1 MTDTV
6 TRWFSLRN
14 RLLSLLLGGMA
25 AGWLVIIVITYFDAH
40 KEVDELL
47 DAQMVQVAQT
57 LMALASEYDDDD
69 DITELQGSG
78 HKYQKKFVF
87 QIWDSD
93 GHLLLRSIEAPR
105 EVLTEHDGF
114 SDSGERDKQ
123 RWRYYSQW
131 DRQHN
136 LRVVVGEN
144 HHVRDEMTQHIIG
157 RMLAVSLIGL
167 PVLGLWSWL
176 AIQRGMRPIN
186 AVADA
191 VAQRDPEHLDPVRPL
206 TAPREVR
213 PLLESIN
220 QLLDRV
226 GRSLEGERRFTADAA
241 HELRTPLAAL
251 SAQAQVAL
259 RARDE
264 DERRHALEQ
273 LAASARRA
281 SHLVDQ
287 LLTLARLDP
296 AAELPLASVA
306 LDRIAAEV
314 CAEHGADAL
323 DQQIDLALM
332 AVPATVMG
340 NETLLRILLR
350 NLIDNAIRY
359 SGRDG
364 KVDVGVT
371 AAASGVELTVS
382 DNGPGIPVES
392 HAAVLQR
399 FQRLAGQAV
408 DGSGLGLSI
417 VARIAELH
425 GAHLTLAAG
434 LPAATG
440 CGLCVKVVFRA

>member
-1 MTDTV
+1 MPDTI

-14 RLLSLLLGGMA
+14 RLLTLLLGGMA
-25 AGWLVIIVITYFDAH
+25 AGWLAIIVVTYFDAH

-87 QIWDSD
+87 QIWDRD
-93 GHLLLRSIEAPR
+93 GHLLLRSIEAPK
-105 EVLTEHDGF
+105 ELLTDRDGF
-114 SDSGERDKQ
+114 SDSGGRGKK

-131 DRQHN
+131 DKQHN

-144 HHVRDEMTQHIIG
+144 HHVRDELTQHIIG
-157 RMLAVSLIGL
+157 RMLAVTLLGL

-176 AIQRGMRPIN
+176 AIRRGMRPID

-220 QLLDRV
+220 QLMERV
-226 GRSLEGERRFTADAA
+226 ARSLEGERRFTADAA

-251 SAQAQVAL
+251 TTQAQVAL
-259 RARDE
+259 RARDA
-264 DERRHALEQ
+264 DERDHALAQ
-273 LAASARRA
+273 LEASARRA

-296 AAELPLASVA
+296 SAELPLAPVA
-306 LDRIAAEV
+306 LDQLAGEV
-314 CAEHGADAL
+314 CAEHGAGAL
-323 DQQIDLALM
+323 EKQIDLSLQATPL
-332 AVPATVMG
+332 TVMG

-359 SGRDG
+359 TGAGG
-364 KVDVGVT
+364 KVDAGVT
-371 AAASGVELTVS
+371 ALEGGIELSVCDS
-382 DNGPGIPVES
+382 GPGIPEEAR
-392 HAAVLQR
+392 AAVLQR
-399 FQRLAGQAV
+399 FQRLAGQEV
-408 DGSGLGLSI
+408 EGSGLGLSI

-425 GAHLTLAAG
+425 GARLTLASG
-434 LPAATG
+434 LPSATG
-440 CGLCVKVVFRA
+440 CGLCVKVTFLA